1 MFTMNTGLERKIN
14 LYQRVESLPCNEK
27 GITFDEQALKFFLSG
42 ETTGETS
49 YRTPSSLQRKDTLI
63 YSSLGDKDD
72 FYINFLI
79 DEEKLAD
86 IEAGTYRGRLV
97 YYLEGENINKMIP
110 IDLEIKVGRVF
121 DIKVTSEEGLS
132 FTNLKPDSP
141 PQERTA
147 TVKIN
152 SNLNKPYQVIQ
163 TINNPLSNEKGNA
176 VPDKLFTLRQELIE
190 TEVIGVEGEVKSSEF
205 TPVKIGDEVIFTSNT
220 GHSSS
225 FKIIYRLTPS
235 FEVLAGNYSTGV
247 TYSLAER

>member
-1 MFTMNTGLERKIN
+1 
-14 LYQRVESLPCNEK
+14 
-27 GITFDEQALKFFLSG
+27 
-42 ETTGETS
+42 
-49 YRTPSSLQRKDTLI
+49 
-63 YSSLGDKDD
+63 
-72 FYINFLI
+72 
-79 DEEKLAD
+79 
-86 IEAGTYRGRLV
+86 
-97 YYLEGENINKMIP
+97 MIP

-163 TINNPLSNEKGNA
+163 TISNPLSNEKGNA

-190 TEVIGVEGEVKSSEF
+190 TEGIETEGKVTSSEF

-220 GHSSS
+220 GNSSS
-225 FKIIYRLTPS
+225 FKIIYQLTPS